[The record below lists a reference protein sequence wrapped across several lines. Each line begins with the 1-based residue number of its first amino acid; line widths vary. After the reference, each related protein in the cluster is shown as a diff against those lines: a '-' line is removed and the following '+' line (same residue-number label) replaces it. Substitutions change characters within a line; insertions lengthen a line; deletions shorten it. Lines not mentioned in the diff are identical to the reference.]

1 MSIPL
6 LTLMTSFLLL
16 SNPGGQSGTALGIHF
31 RAAQQTNA
39 PESLE
44 LTEARAQSNSAVK
57 LYQQGKYKEALNP
70 AKRALEIRER
80 TLSADDKLVLE
91 ALRDL
96 AAISLAL
103 RKYKDAEAL
112 YQRVLAGQEKQFGA
126 ESIDVA
132 ETLNILA
139 RLHYAKG
146 KVDQAKEEYARALA
160 IEEKSTGADSHQV
173 AQTLFQLAELY
184 QSQAD
189 LEKAHSLYQRLMA
202 FDEKLELEGNTTVG
216 DARYR
221 FHCLLQKMNK
231 HEDARELIQ
240 RKKPVVEPQGPPRV
254 NEGGILNGRAI
265 TLQKPRLSDKA
276 WAAGAS
282 GIVIVI
288 VTINEEGKIMRACA
302 VKGHP
307 LLWEAAEH
315 AARASEFAPTILNGN
330 PVKVTGAI
338 SYNFVR

>member
-6 LTLMTSFLLL
+6 LALITSFLLL
-16 SNPGGQSGTALGIHF
+16 SDAGSHSGAPVSVLF
-31 RAAQQTNA
+31 QASQQTSA
-39 PESLE
+39 PISPE
-44 LTEARAQSNSAVK
+44 LAEARALSNSAVN

-91 ALRDL
+91 AVRDL
-96 AAISLAL
+96 AAINLAL
-103 RKYKDAEAL
+103 RKHKEAEAL
-112 YQRVLAGQEKQFGA
+112 YQRMLTGQEKQYGS

-132 ETLNILA
+132 ETLSILA
-139 RLHYAKG
+139 RLHYVKG
-146 KVDQAKEEYARALA
+146 NVDQAQEEYARVLA
-160 IEEKSTGADSHQV
+160 IEEKSIGTDSRQL

-184 QSQAD
+184 QSQGN
-189 LEKAHSLYQRLMA
+189 LEKAYPLYQRLMT
-202 FDEKLELEGNTTVG
+202 FDDKLEVEANKTVG

-231 HEDARELIQ
+231 HEEAWELIH
-240 RKKPVVEPQGPPRV
+240 RKKPPVGPEGPLRV
-254 NEGGILNGRAI
+254 NQGGILNGRAI
-265 TLQKPRLSDKA
+265 RLQKPKLSEKA

-282 GIVIVI
+282 GTVIVI
-288 VTINEEGKIMRACA
+288 VSINEEGKIIRACA
-302 VKGHP
+302 IKGHP

-315 AARASEFAPTILNGN
+315 AARVSEFAPTILNGN
-330 PVKVTGAI
+330 PVKVTGVI